1 MTCLMGYPNLSLM
14 IPRPIKFH
22 GNLHSKI
29 HINPQIEYPYGEL
42 EIEPYDDAL
51 LSLVMNQKS
60 SFMVTPIVNLIM
72 AQNQD

>member
-1 MTCLMGYPNLSLM
+1 MGYLKLSLM
-14 IPRPIKFH
+14 TPRPIKFH

-29 HINPQIEYPYGEL
+29 HINPILNTPYGEL

-51 LSLVMNQKS
+51 LSRVTNLKS
-60 SFMVTPIVNLIM
+60 SLMVTSIVNLIM